1 MWVFRRIL
9 GQYSFVWPK
18 GCLCQDMKESKKTV
32 LWSFT
37 GNSAPTRQIRGE
49 KGGKARGR
57 RRLFTRNKEASGATQ
72 RHDGTRQGRS
82 RSTHNSTQLNS
93 TLSAAQLPRSS
104 GCRVAWRG
112 AVSRSRISPG
122 VHQKWTEPQSDR
134 EIPAP
139 AAMRAWLQGR
149 VGGRRRCARGNDT
162 AINRSPSHPTMES
175 LPVPP

>member
-1 MWVFRRIL
+1 M
-9 GQYSFVWPK
+9 
-18 GCLCQDMKESKKTV
+18 V

-57 RRLFTRNKEASGATQ
+57 CRLFTRNKEASGATQ

-93 TLSAAQLPRSS
+93 IRRPATTELWVS
-104 GCRVAWRG
+104 CRVASRRVAWRGVAWRG

-139 AAMRAWLQGR
+139 AAMRAWLQERG
-149 VGGRRRCARGNDT
+149 GGRRRCARGNDT